1 MKVIIEHEGSVI
13 WGRDTESNQGIACTA
28 YTKDGTQEKIISA
41 LELALEQAKGELLCG
56 ND

>member
-1 MKVIIEHEGSVI
+1 MKVIVEHEGSVI
-13 WGRDTESNQGIACTA
+13 WDRDTESNQGIACTA
-28 YTKDGTQEKIISA
+28 YTKDGTQEKIIAA